1 MRGASE
7 LKPQLDN
14 QDQTQAK
21 SQHLTVLP
29 DEKISFSKSV
39 ILGLQH
45 VLAMDVYVVPFLIA
59 MLIGLQAD
67 QSSALIQSTFIAAG
81 LATIVQTYFCMKL
94 PMAQGPSYVPLG
106 AIITIYAAS
115 GGGEAGWSSVL
126 GASIIGAVLVII
138 LGYTGIFN
146 KIVKSFIPPIV
157 GGTIIFVVGL
167 SLLPV
172 AIQDNIY
179 GAADASIR
187 QNVLLALISGAVLLL
202 FVILGSLFR
211 TKGSLFRITSVMIA
225 LVVGCISADFMGI
238 LDFSAVGNTNW
249 FSMPQIPF
257 ADFGFSFNISAI
269 ITMVIIYIVLLAETT
284 GTWFAISNVIDKPLT
299 DKNINRGVIGEGISC
314 LISSLLGSTPVTGYS
329 TNAGII
335 SITGVASRRVF
346 LAVGGWFVLFGC
358 SGKLAALIS
367 AIPSAVIGGVFAIIC
382 GIISINGLQVMRN
395 ETIGEKE
402 MYTIAIPMILTL
414 ALVLIPSDFLNSLP
428 TFVQYILGSPILVAS
443 MGAILL
449 NKLLPGEKREISL
462 S

>member
-1 MRGASE
+1 M
-7 LKPQLDN
+7 KPQLEN
-14 QDQTQAK
+14 QNQAQAE
-21 SQHLTVLP
+21 SPHLTILP

-106 AIITIYAAS
+106 AIITIYAAG

-179 GAADASIR
+179 GAADATIR
-187 QNVLLALISGAVLLL
+187 QNVLLALISGAVLLI

-225 LVVGCISADFMGI
+225 LIVGCISADFMGI
-238 LDFSAVGNTNW
+238 LDFSVVGNANW

-443 MGAILL
+443 MAAILL
-449 NKLLPGEKREISL
+449 NKLLPGKKREISL

>member
-1 MRGASE
+1 M
-7 LKPQLDN
+7 K
-14 QDQTQAK
+14 TQADK
-21 SQHLTVLP
+21 QDNAQVKPQHLTVLP
-29 DEKISFSKSV
+29 DEKISFAKST

-59 MLIGLQAD
+59 MLIGLSPN

-106 AIITIYAAS
+106 AIVTIYADS
-115 GGGEAGWSSVL
+115 GGGELGWSSVL
-126 GASIIGAVLVII
+126 GASLIGAILVII

-157 GGTIIFVVGL
+157 GGTIIFIVGL

-172 AIQDNIY
+172 AIRDNIY
-179 GAADASIR
+179 GATDATIN
-187 QNVLLALISGAVLLL
+187 QNVLLALISGAVLIL
-202 FVILGSLFR
+202 FVILGSLFH
-211 TKGSLFRITSVMIA
+211 TKGSIFRITSVMIA
-225 LVVGCISADFMGI
+225 LIVGCMAANFMGV
-238 LDFSAVGNTNW
+238 LDFSAVQNAKW
-249 FSMPQIPF
+249 FSMPQLPF
-257 ADFGFSFNISAI
+257 KDFGFSFDFSAI

-314 LISSLLGSTPVTGYS
+314 LIAAMLGSTPVTGYS

-358 SGKLAALIS
+358 SSKLAALIS
-367 AIPSAVIGGVFAIIC
+367 SIPTAVIGGVFAIVC
-382 GIISINGLQVMRN
+382 GIIAINGLQVMKDV
-395 ETIGEKE
+395 TIGEKE
-402 MYTIAIPMILTL
+402 MYIISIPMILTL
-414 ALVLIPSDFLNSLP
+414 ALVLIPKDFLYTLP
-428 TFVQYILGSPILVAS
+428 TFVQYLLGSPILVCCAGS
-443 MGAILL
+443 DII
-449 NKLLPGEKREISL
+449 E
-462 S
+462 